1 MTSFEAKNINWRGVF
16 AFSHDCLAVGLV
28 WIFAYLLRF
37 NFEIPAPNRSSMWQ
51 SVLWVVPLFGLTF
64 FCVGLYRGI
73 WRYASLPDLNR
84 IIVAVMFGILF
95 EALVIFLSRF
105 IAPLAVPRSV
115 LVIQAIFLVTV
126 MGGSR
131 LIYRAWKEH
140 RLYGVWHKLGEP
152 VLVVGADDVAAGLI
166 KELSRSKD
174 WRVVGMLDDDAT
186 KRGRSLQGTKIL
198 GNVSEV
204 AEIAELIGAKRAIVA
219 LTSATPEARRQ
230 AMAACAH
237 AGLTV
242 MTIPAL
248 DDVVS
253 GRVTVAE
260 VRPIQIEDLL
270 GRESVVLDD
279 AGLRGFLGSQVVMV
293 TGAGGSIGSEL
304 CRQIAKFKPSLLV
317 LFEHNEYAMYQIEQE
332 FADAFPEVPIS
343 LVIGDIKNSVR
354 VDQTLAKYRPSVIF
368 HAAAYKHV
376 PLMEDDNAWEAIQ
389 NNVWGTLVIANSA
402 IEHSVK
408 KVVLISTDKAVN
420 PVNIMGASK
429 RLSEMICQG
438 LQLNAGTKFTMVRFG
453 NVLGSTGSVIPKF
466 YEQIS
471 KGGPVTVTHP
481 DVIRYFM
488 SIPEA
493 TQLVLQAGFMGFG
506 GEIFVM
512 DMGRPVK
519 IVDLAKDMIRLSG
532 YTENEIKITYTGL
545 RSGEK
550 LYEELLSTTEMSLP
564 TPHPKLRIA
573 RARQMENR
581 ELTEILGWLKQHK
594 VLEDDVV
601 RRDLRR
607 LIPEYHPNIKPTLKS
622 IGPVIFKAE
631 G

>member
-1 MTSFEAKNINWRGVF
+1 MKSTKTNRVNWRGAI
-16 AFSHDCLAVGLV
+16 AFTHDCVAVAAI
-28 WIFAYLLRF
+28 WYFAYTLRF
-37 NFEIPAPNRSSMWQ
+37 NFEIPELIRSAMWQ
-51 SVLWVVPLFGLTF
+51 SLTWVVPVFGVTF
-64 FCVGLYRGI
+64 YGVGLYRGI

-84 IIVAVMFGILF
+84 IIIAVSLGVGI
-95 EALVIFLSRF
+95 EAAIIYLLSRWF
-105 IAPLAVPRSV
+105 ALPIPRSV
-115 LVIQAIFLVTV
+115 FIIQAIFLVAV

-131 LIYRAWKEH
+131 LVYRAWKEH

-174 WRVVGMLDDDAT
+174 WRVVGLLDDDGS
-186 KRGRSLQGTKIL
+186 KRGRSLQGIKIL
-198 GNVSEV
+198 GLVRDVAKV
-204 AEIAELIGAKRAIVA
+204 AEKVGAKRAIVA
-219 LTSATPEARRQ
+219 LTSSTPEVRRN

-237 AGLTV
+237 AGLIV
-242 MTIPAL
+242 MTVPAL

-270 GRESVVLDD
+270 GREAVVLDD
-279 AGLRGFLGSQVVMV
+279 AGLRGFLSKQVVMV

-317 LFEHNEYAMYQIEQE
+317 LFEHNEYAMYRVEQE
-332 FADAFPEVPIS
+332 FANAFPEVPIACM
-343 LVIGDIKNSVR
+343 IGDVKNAIR
-354 VDQTLAKYRPSVIF
+354 VEQVLIKYRPSVVF

-376 PLMEDDNAWEAIQ
+376 PLMEEDNAWEAVQ
-389 NNVWGTLVIANSA
+389 NNAWGTYVIAKTA
-402 IEHSVK
+402 IDQGVK
-408 KVVLISTDKAVN
+408 KVVIISTDKAVN

-429 RLSEMICQG
+429 RLAEMVCQG
-438 LQLNAGTKFTMVRFG
+438 LQLNAETKFTMVRFG

-471 KGGPVTVTHP
+471 KGGPITVTHP

-493 TQLVLQAGFMGFG
+493 AQLVLQAGYMGFG

-512 DMGRPVK
+512 DMGQPVK
-519 IVDLAKDMIRLSG
+519 IADLAKDMIRLSG
-532 YTENEIKITYTGL
+532 YSEDEIKITYTGL

-550 LYEELLSTTEMSLP
+550 LYEELLSKNELSLP

-573 RARQMENR
+573 RARQLENR
-581 ELTEILGWLKQHK
+581 EVSEILTWLKQENR
-594 VLEDDVV
+594 LEDDLV
-601 RRDLRR
+601 RRDMRR
-607 LIPEYHPNIKPTLKS
+607 LIPEYHPNVRPDLK
-622 IGPVIFKAE
+622 IIEPNTYAAE

>member
-1 MTSFEAKNINWRGVF
+1 MRLPKANFVNWRGVF
-16 AFSHDCLAVGLV
+16 AFLHDCIAVAAIWV
-28 WIFAYLLRF
+28 FAYLLRF
-37 NFEIPAPNRSSMWQ
+37 NFSIPELAQVAMWQ
-51 SVLWVVPLFGLTF
+51 SLAWIVPLFALVF
-64 FCVGLYRGI
+64 YWVGLYRGI

-84 IIVAVMFGILF
+84 IIAAVVLGVLLEAVVIYSIRLVVAL
-95 EALVIFLSRF
+95 
-105 IAPLAVPRSV
+105 PVPRSV
-115 LVIQAIFLVTV
+115 LIIQAIFLVAV

-140 RLYGVWHKLGEP
+140 RLYGLWRKLGEP

-174 WRVVGMLDDDAT
+174 WRVVGLLDDDGT

-198 GNVSEV
+198 GGVGEV
-204 AEIAELIGAKRAIVA
+204 ARIAEMVGAKRAIVA
-219 LTSATPEARRQ
+219 LTNVAPEIRRQ

-242 MTIPAL
+242 MTVPAME
-248 DDVVS
+248 DVVS

-270 GRESVVLDD
+270 GRDSVVLDD
-279 AGLRGFLGSQVVMV
+279 AGLRGFVGKQVVMV
-293 TGAGGSIGSEL
+293 TGAGGSIGAEL
-304 CRQIAKFKPSLLV
+304 CRQIAKFRPSLLV
-317 LFEHNEYAMYQIEQE
+317 LFEHNEYAMYRVEQE
-332 FADAFPEVPIS
+332 FTEAFPEVPIS
-343 LVIGDIKNSVR
+343 CVIGDVKNIVR
-354 VDQTLAKYRPSVIF
+354 VEQILARYRPSVIF

-376 PLMEDDNAWEAIQ
+376 PLMEEDNAWEAVQ
-389 NNVWGTLVIANSA
+389 NNVWGTYVIAKLA
-402 IEHSVK
+402 IEQGVK

-429 RLSEMICQG
+429 RLAEMVCQG
-438 LQLNAGTKFTMVRFG
+438 LQSNAETKFTMVRFG

-466 YEQIS
+466 HEQIR
-471 KGGPVTVTHP
+471 KGGPITVTHP

-493 TQLVLQAGFMGFG
+493 AQLVLQAGYMGFG

-512 DMGRPVK
+512 DMGEPVK
-519 IVDLAKDMIRLSG
+519 IADLAKDMIRLSG
-532 YTENEIKITYTGL
+532 YGENEIKITYTGL

-550 LYEELLSTTEMSLP
+550 LFEELLSKSEMSLP

-573 RARQMENR
+573 RARQLENR
-581 ELTEILGWLKQHK
+581 ELTEILDWLKNHK
-594 VLEDDVV
+594 ALADDLV

-607 LIPEYHPNIKPTLKS
+607 LIPEYQPNAKPELKIVEPES
-622 IGPVIFKAE
+622 YAAE

>member
-1 MTSFEAKNINWRGVF
+1 MRLPKADIITWRGVF
-16 AFSHDCLAVGLV
+16 AFLHDSIAVAAIWV
-28 WIFAYLLRF
+28 FAYLLRF
-37 NFEIPAPNRSSMWQ
+37 NFEIPGLAQVAMWQ
-51 SVLWVVPLFGLTF
+51 SLAWVVPLFGLTF
-64 FCVGLYRGI
+64 YWVGLYRGI

-84 IIVAVMFGILF
+84 IIAAVVLGVLLEAVVIYSIRLVVAL
-95 EALVIFLSRF
+95 
-105 IAPLAVPRSV
+105 PVPRSV
-115 LVIQAIFLVTV
+115 LIIQAIFLVAV

-140 RLYGVWHKLGEP
+140 RLYGLWHKLGEP

-174 WRVVGMLDDDAT
+174 WRVVGLLDDDGT

-198 GNVSEV
+198 GGVGEV
-204 AEIAELIGAKRAIVA
+204 ARIAEMVGAKRAIVA
-219 LTSATPEARRQ
+219 LTNVAPEIRRQ

-242 MTIPAL
+242 MTVPAME
-248 DDVVS
+248 DVVS

-270 GRESVVLDD
+270 GRDSVVLDD
-279 AGLRGFLGSQVVMV
+279 AGLRGFVGKQVVMV
-293 TGAGGSIGSEL
+293 TGAGGSIGAEL
-304 CRQIAKFKPSLLV
+304 CRQIAKFRPSLLV
-317 LFEHNEYAMYQIEQE
+317 LFEHNEYAMYRVEQE
-332 FADAFPEVPIS
+332 FTEAFPEVPIS
-343 LVIGDIKNSVR
+343 CVIGDVKNIVR
-354 VDQTLAKYRPSVIF
+354 VEQILARYRPSVIF

-376 PLMEDDNAWEAIQ
+376 PLMEEDNAWEAVQ
-389 NNVWGTLVIANSA
+389 NNVWGTYVIAKLA
-402 IEHSVK
+402 IEQGVK

-429 RLSEMICQG
+429 RLAEMVCQG
-438 LQLNAGTKFTMVRFG
+438 LQSNAETKFTMVRFG

-466 YEQIS
+466 HEQIR
-471 KGGPVTVTHP
+471 KGGPITVTHP

-493 TQLVLQAGFMGFG
+493 AQLVLQAGYMGFG

-512 DMGRPVK
+512 DMGEPVK
-519 IVDLAKDMIRLSG
+519 IADLAKDMIRLSG
-532 YTENEIKITYTGL
+532 YGENEIKITYTGL

-550 LYEELLSTTEMSLP
+550 LFEELLSKSEMSLP

-573 RARQMENR
+573 RARQLENR
-581 ELTEILGWLKQHK
+581 ELTEILDWLKNHK
-594 VLEDDVV
+594 ALADDLV

-607 LIPEYHPNIKPTLKS
+607 LIPEYQPNAKPELKIVEPES
-622 IGPVIFKAE
+622 YAAE

>member
-1 MTSFEAKNINWRGVF
+1 MRLLKANNINWRGAF
-16 AFSHDCLAVGLV
+16 AFTHDVVAVAAIWV
-28 WIFAYLLRF
+28 FAYLLRF
-37 NFEIPAPNRSSMWQ
+37 NFEIPEPTRAVMWQ
-51 SVLWVVPLFGLTF
+51 SLVWVAPLFGITF

-84 IIVAVMFGILF
+84 IIAAVVIGVLI
-95 EALVIFLSRF
+95 EALVIYLLRFL
-105 IAPLAVPRSV
+105 APLPVPRSV
-115 LVIQAIFLVTV
+115 LIIQAICLVAV

-152 VLVVGADDVAAGLI
+152 VLVIGADDVASGLI

-174 WRVVGMLDDDAT
+174 WRVVGLLDDDDT

-198 GNVSEV
+198 GQVSEV
-204 AEIAELIGAKRAIVA
+204 AKVAEMVGAKRAIVA
-219 LTSATPEARRQ
+219 LTDVTPEVRRR
-230 AMAACAH
+230 AMATCAH

-242 MTIPAL
+242 LTVPATE
-248 DDVVS
+248 DVVS

-270 GRESVVLDD
+270 GREAVVLDD
-279 AGLRGFLGSQVVMV
+279 AGLRGFLGKQVVMV

-317 LFEHNEYAMYQIEQE
+317 LFEHNEYAMYQVEQE
-332 FADAFPEVPIS
+332 FTQAFPEVPIS
-343 LVIGDIKNSVR
+343 CVIGDVKNLVR
-354 VDQTLAKYRPSVIF
+354 VEQVLTKYRPSVIF

-376 PLMEDDNAWEAIQ
+376 PLMEEDNAWEAVQ
-389 NNVWGTLVIANSA
+389 NNVWGTYVVAKLA
-402 IEHSVK
+402 IEQGVK

-429 RLSEMICQG
+429 RLAEMVCQA
-438 LQLNAGTKFTMVRFG
+438 LQSNAETRFTMVRFG

-493 TQLVLQAGFMGFG
+493 AQLVLQAGFMGFG

-512 DMGRPVK
+512 DMGQPVK
-519 IVDLAKDMIRLSG
+519 IAELAKDMIRLSG
-532 YTENEIKITYTGL
+532 YSEDEIKITYTGL

-550 LYEELLSTTEMSLP
+550 LYEELLSKNEMSLP

-573 RARQMENR
+573 RARQLENR
-581 ELTEILGWLKQHK
+581 ELSEVLEWLKQHK
-594 VLEDDVV
+594 ALDDDLV

-607 LIPEYHPNIKPTLKS
+607 LIPEYQPNTKPELKIVEPDS
-622 IGPVIFKAE
+622 FAAE

>member
-1 MTSFEAKNINWRGVF
+1 MKRLNAHAINWRGTL
-16 AFSHDCLAVGLV
+16 AFTHDCAAAALTWVC
-28 WIFAYLLRF
+28 AYMLRF
-37 NFEIPAPNRSSMWQ
+37 NFEIPPGVRETMWD
-51 SVLWVVPLFGLTF
+51 SLAWVIPLFGF
-64 FCVGLYRGI
+64 SFYFVGLYRGI

-84 IIVAVMFGILF
+84 IIVSVLLGILI
-95 EALVIFLSRF
+95 EAAIIYALRYAINV
-105 IAPLAVPRSV
+105 AVPRSV
-115 LVIQAIFLVTV
+115 LIIHGILLVSV

-152 VLVVGADDVAAGLI
+152 VLVVGADHLAAGLI

-174 WRVVGMLDDDAT
+174 WRVVGLLDDDTT
-186 KRGRSLQGTKIL
+186 KRGRALQGIKIL
-198 GNVSEV
+198 GGLSEV
-204 AEIAELIGAKRAIVA
+204 SRIAEQMDVKRAIVA
-219 LTSATPEARRQ
+219 LSDATPEARRQ
-230 AMAACAH
+230 AMTLCAH

-242 MTIPAL
+242 MTVPAL

-270 GRESVVLDD
+270 GRETVVLDD
-279 AGLRGFLGSQVVMV
+279 AGLRGFLGNHVVMV

-317 LFEHNEYAMYQIEQE
+317 LFEHNEYAMYRIEQE
-332 FADAFPEVPIS
+332 FADAFPEVP
-343 LVIGDIKNSVR
+343 LCCVIGDIKNSVR
-354 VDQTLAKYRPSVIF
+354 VDQVLAKYRPHVIF

-376 PLMEDDNAWEAIQ
+376 PLMEDENAWEAIQ
-389 NNVWGTLVIANSA
+389 NNVWGTLVIARSA
-402 IEHSVK
+402 IEHGVK
-408 KVVLISTDKAVN
+408 KVALISTDKAVN

-429 RLSEMICQG
+429 RLAEMICQG

-493 TQLVLQAGFMGFG
+493 AQLVLQAGFMGFG

-532 YTENEIKITYTGL
+532 YTENEIKIIYTGL

-550 LYEELLSTTEMSLP
+550 LYEELLSNTELSLP

-573 RARQMENR
+573 RARQ
-581 ELTEILGWLKQHK
+581 LQAGDLAEIIDWLKQHE
-594 VLEDDVV
+594 VLGDDLV

-607 LIPEYHPNIKPTLKS
+607 LIPEYQPNVKPVLRAVTPA
-622 IGPVIFKAE
+622 IYQEDG
-631 G
+631 